1 MYYISNTFISLL
13 MKSHRS
19 GCRVAETNGFEVRQL
34 TMAEADSEIWGELAR
49 VLLIVV
55 FIVVIQDCDRC
66 SLMYYFSRIMGS
78 LKIFNI
84 LIPI

>member
-1 MYYISNTFISLL
+1 MYYISNTFLSLL

-19 GCRVAETNGFEVRQL
+19 GCRVAETNGFGVRQL
-34 TMAEADSEIWGELAR
+34 TSRQSEIWGELAR

-66 SLMYYFSRIMGS
+66 SLMYYFSRKMGS
-78 LKIFNI
+78 LKIFNRI
-84 LIPI
+84 IPI